1 MNAARRYTQRVTD
14 DARFAADPLIVAARA
29 AVDAHRAAQ
38 RIVEDALDARRR
50 AVGSCEPIVDSIGA
64 TTVGRLVGLG
74 EGTVRQDILHWRG
87 SRP

>member
-1 MNAARRYTQRVTD
+1 MRMAD
-14 DARFAADPLIVAARA
+14 LDARYANDPLIVAARA
-29 AVDAHRAAQ
+29 AVDAYRAAQ
-38 RIVEDALDARRR
+38 QAVDNALETRHR

-64 TTVGRLVGLG
+64 TAVGRLVGLG